1 MLLLIDIGNTDTTIG
16 FCVNGDI
23 KEILRVKTIIGGR
36 DIEEYSYILRGFIQR
51 HKKQKPEG
59 AAVCSVV
66 PEITPLI
73 TGSVKESFGIVPVN
87 VTHKT
92 RTNVKFLI
100 KNIEELGADRIANAV
115 AARNL
120 YKGNIIVVDFGTA
133 TTFSVLTEEGEFMG
147 GVIMP
152 GIGLSFHSLA
162 KKTAKLPLVELI
174 APDKVLG
181 KNTVENILSGVIL
194 GHAGAVERIIRD
206 LEKETGKEYLI
217 LATGGLAD
225 SVKSHIKTIDFVN
238 PFLTLEGLR
247 FIYEL
252 NSKK

>member
-1 MLLLIDIGNTDTTIG
+1 MLLLTDIGNTDTTIG
-16 FCVNGDI
+16 FCVNDVI
-23 KEILRVKTIIGGR
+23 KDVLRLRTIIGGR
-36 DIEEYSYILRGFIQR
+36 DIEEYSYILKGFIQR
-51 HKKQKPEG
+51 HQNKKPEG

-66 PEITPLI
+66 PEITPLMI
-73 TGSVKESFGIVPVN
+73 SSLKESFGIEPVT

-100 KNIEELGADRIANAV
+100 QNIEDLGADRIANAV
-115 AARNL
+115 AAHNL

-133 TTFSVLTEEGEFMG
+133 TTFSVLTEAGEFIG

-206 LEKETGKEYLI
+206 LEQETGKQYSI
-217 LATGGLAD
+217 LATGGLAG
-225 SVKSHIKTIDFVN
+225 SVKSHIKAIDFVN
-238 PFLTLEGLR
+238 PFLTLEGLK

-252 NSKK
+252 NLKK